1 MNLNLF
7 KLIAASV
14 AAAMAGR
21 APDKQTGT
29 RSRGSAHPRRN
40 PHGYRAKRRRLRKL
54 QREARRINR
63 GR

>member
-7 KLIAASV
+7 KLIV
-14 AAAMAGR
+14 AGIGAAMTGNM
-21 APDKQTGT
+21 PGKQTGT
-29 RSRGSAHPRRN
+29 RARGSAHRRLL
-40 PHGYRAKRRRLRKL
+40 PHGWRAKRRRLRKM

>member
-7 KLIAASV
+7 KLIAAGIG
-14 AAAMAGR
+14 AAMAGNM
-21 APDKQTGT
+21 PGKQTGT
-29 RSRGSAHPRRN
+29 RARGSAHQRLL
-40 PHGYRAKRRRLRKL
+40 PHGWCAKRRRLRKL

>member
-7 KLIAASV
+7 KLIAAGIG
-14 AAAMAGR
+14 AAMAGNM
-21 APDKQTGT
+21 PGKQTGT
-29 RSRGSAHPRRN
+29 RMRGSAHPRRN